1 MENVK
6 KILFLLL
13 AVLLMTMI
21 VNPSLVNAATTS
33 VTDETTL
40 VEAIKNANNGDVIS
54 LTENIVLTKPIEITN
69 KNIAINGNGHT
80 ISAVDTNWTPAGE
93 NSTLITAGA
102 GATLNLINLTLT
114 NSLKY
119 GIQAYNGG
127 YVILDNVTITNC
139 KYGGVLINAGT
150 VEVKGLNLGHNGRED
165 SNNGIEIAKS
175 ATLSGSENNPT
186 LKMNGTLSS
195 TETDQVIYVDINDP
209 IGEFQI
215 VNEDNSENKVY
226 LNDNKLVVT
235 DPENNILYESNEVE
249 GVDIEGEDFVENV
262 TVNVIL
268 MEQTVAIK
276 VRPGDTITKEYLMS
290 KIDLSTLCLSN
301 YTLDNFYLEPEFTT
315 LFDFANPITQDT
327 TLYAKLNEIEVAV
340 PEEPKD
346 ETPKTGANN
355 LLEISVLTIAISVL
369 AIALLRRKDF

>member
-195 TETDQVIYVDINDP
+195 TEKTNVIYVDINDP

-290 KIDLSTLCLSN
+290 KIDLSTLGLSN